1 MNSLFIGGFFE
12 NKKYKEIKV
21 DIDKS
26 IKVLVALDELKSPVN
41 GIGCTIPPIWFISP
55 RVEIVFWTKNLNSSP
70 KYKYEINHAANK
82 EKIEIIND
90 LFLLDK
96 NK

>member
-1 MNSLFIGGFFE
+1 MNSLFIGGFFK

-41 GIGCTIPPIWFISP
+41 GIGCTIPYLIYFAKSRNCILN
-55 RVEIVFWTKNLNSSP
+55 KNLNSSP

-82 EKIEIIND
+82 EK
-90 LFLLDK
+90 K
-96 NK
+96 